1 MAKPE
6 WGTKRQCSKCGAR
19 FYDMGNEPIVCPSC
33 GVEHVPEIILKSRAP
48 QQVEEAPKP
57 VKVAAKKPVEE
68 VEEIED
74 EEEDIDI
81 DDDDDD
87 VLGDVDDIDDDDD
100 DDAVDVRGASDDED

>member
-19 FYDMGNEPIVCPSC
+19 FYDMGNEPIVCPAC

-48 QQVEEAPKP
+48 QHVEEAPKP
-57 VKVAAKKPVEE
+57 VKVAVKKTEDE
-68 VEEIED
+68 IEDIED
-74 EEEDIDI
+74 EEEDEDLDI

-87 VLGDVDDIDDDDD
+87 VLGDMDDDDD
-100 DDAVDVRGASDDED
+100 DTVDVGAAPEDED

>member
-19 FYDMGNEPIVCPSC
+19 FYDMGNEPIICPAC

-57 VKVAAKKPVEE
+57 VKVAIKKTED
-68 VEEIED
+68 EIED
-74 EEEDIDI
+74 IEDDEEDIDI
-81 DDDDDD
+81 EDDDD
-87 VLGDVDDIDDDDD
+87 VLGDVDDLDDDDD
-100 DDAVDVRGASDDED
+100 DTVDVGAAPEDED

>member
-19 FYDMGNEPIVCPSC
+19 FYDMGNEPIVCPAC

-57 VKVAAKKPVEE
+57 AKAAVKKTEDE
-68 VEEIED
+68 IEDIED
-74 EEEDIDI
+74 EEEDEDLDI

-87 VLGDVDDIDDDDD
+87 VLGDLDDDDD
-100 DDAVDVRGASDDED
+100 DDTVDVGAKPDDED